1 MPKQPDLREFQQEV
15 IDRMQTKEHADDQ
28 ASTLGVQIAGQN
40 WLVDMLDISG
50 VLPLPPPTPVPL
62 TKPWFLGVVNVRG
75 VLYGVTDMAAYQ
87 QKGKATSSFA
97 TSGGS
102 GRATSTGSGRASGTA
117 ANRILLVTERH
128 AFNAALLVDRVLGLR
143 NARAWAQDEVQGQIQ
158 YRDERGNVW
167 HKLDVAAL
175 LAQPD
180 FLQVG
185 V

>member
-1 MPKQPDLREFQQEV
+1 MPKHPDSFQPKQNAS
-15 IDRMQTKEHADDQ
+15 DRTQVGDHADGQ
-28 ASTLGVQIAGQN
+28 TATLGVQIAGQN

-62 TKPWFLGVVNVRG
+62 TKSWFLGVVNVRG

-87 QKGKATSSFA
+87 QQGKA
-97 TSGGS
+97 SG
-102 GRATSTGSGRASGTA
+102 AV
-117 ANRILLVTERH
+117 ANRILLVAEHH

-143 NARAWAQDEVQGQIQ
+143 NAHAWKLDEVEGQIQ
-158 YRDERGNVW
+158 YRDEREEVW
-167 HKLDVAAL
+167 HKLDVTAL
-175 LAQPD
+175 LGQPD

>member
-1 MPKQPDLREFQQEV
+1 MTNKPDLHEFQQDV
-15 IDRMQTKEHADDQ
+15 IDGMQTKEHADDQ

-87 QKGKATSSFA
+87 QKGKATSAFA

-102 GRATSTGSGRASGTA
+102 GWASGTA
-117 ANRILLVTERH
+117 ASRILLVTERH

-143 NARAWAQDEVQGQIQ
+143 NARAWAQDEVRGQIQ